1 MYLYTLIAS
10 IGLLTMVQV
19 NGASLNQSESVEK
32 SILSASQQSQKTIS
46 SSADLTIEH
55 QNEIKSLQES
65 ISQLSVYQK
74 HLNALLASQESE
86 LASLDSQLNELGE
99 TKQSVV
105 PLMYKMLEQLD
116 TYIENDLPLH
126 KATRTERVN
135 KLKALMVRADIADAE
150 KYRRIMEAYQ
160 IELDYVSKLS
170 TYLGPITVNNIEKQ
184 AEILHLGHLS
194 IIARSLDKQTYWVWN
209 NTNKQ
214 WENRIENTQQ
224 LDHAYSVANQQVPPA
239 LLALP
244 LSIAEVTQ

>member
-10 IGLLTMVQV
+10 ISLLTMGQV

-32 SILSASQQSQKTIS
+32 SILSASQQSQKAIS
-46 SSADLTIEH
+46 SSADLAIEH

-105 PLMYKMLEQLD
+105 PLMYKMLEHLHI
-116 TYIENDLPLH
+116 YIDLPLH
-126 KATRTERVN
+126 KASRTDRVK
-135 KLKALMVRADIADAE
+135 KLKALMVRADITDAE

-170 TYLGPITVNNIEKQ
+170 TYLGPITVNKIEKQ

-209 NTNKQ
+209 DTNKQ
-214 WENRIENTQQ
+214 WENRIEDTLQ
-224 LDHAYSVANQQVPPA
+224 LDHAYSVANQEIPPA